1 MTSGAGDRRGV
12 GQQAGA
18 ELADADAAG
27 ERAHGP
33 WAARHRDRRR
43 DGVEAEGREG
53 GVHLAAKLGA
63 AVDMGARVPELLGPH
78 PRGGGPEPPLTAR
91 LSCGSE
97 SWEDHGVGEHT
108 VHAEPVSAQLAI
120 ENERL
125 QRALRARL
133 SEEQALRRVAT
144 LVARAH
150 EPGRVLTRVTE
161 EVGRHLNADTAAL
174 ARYDAPGWATI
185 VALWSPPHVEPYFTV
200 GRQIDLSPQTAL
212 GRVRATAAPA
222 RVDSYAGM
230 PGRFVSEVRA
240 SGIRATVAAPI
251 VADGLL
257 WGAFVVSSRWGPW
270 SEEAEQRLGV
280 FAELVAHAVASVHT
294 RLKLKESRARIVQAA
309 DDARRRIER
318 DLHDGA
324 QQRLVGVLISLR
336 LAARAAEPATAAAL
350 ERCIDEQLAALAE
363 LRDLARGLHPA
374 VLVQHGLPSGL
385 DMLAARSPVPVVVR
399 APPGPRLSPAAETA
413 LYFVA
418 AEALTNVAKYA
429 HASAAEVTLRSDGRW
444 AEITIADEGVG
455 GARPEVGGGVRGLC
469 DRVEALGGRLT
480 LASAPAAGTTVRAR
494 VPVATESPVIT
505 RLA

>member
-1 MTSGAGDRRGV
+1 
-12 GQQAGA
+12 
-18 ELADADAAG
+18 
-27 ERAHGP
+27 
-33 WAARHRDRRR
+33 
-43 DGVEAEGREG
+43 VEAEGREG
-53 GVHLAAKLGA
+53 GVHLAAKPGA
-63 AVDMGARVPELLGPH
+63 AVGMGARVPELLGPH
-78 PRGGGPEPPLTAR
+78 PRGGRPEPPLTAR
-91 LSCGSE
+91 LSCGSD

-161 EVGRHLNADTAAL
+161 EVGRHLNADTAAM

-230 PGRFVSEVRA
+230 PGHFVSEVRA

-251 VADGLL
+251 LADGLL
-257 WGAFVVSSRWGPW
+257 WGAFVVSSRSGPW

-374 VLVQHGLPSGL
+374 VLAERGLPAAL
-385 DMLAARSPVPVVVR
+385 EMLAARSPVPVVVR
-399 APPGPRLSPAAETA
+399 APAGGRPAPALETA

-429 HASAAEVTLRSDGRW
+429 QASAAEVTLACGDGW
-444 AEITIADEGVG
+444 AQITVADDGVG
-455 GARPEVGGGVRGLC
+455 GADARAGGGLRGLC
-469 DRVEALGGRLT
+469 DRVEALGGQLSVT
-480 LASAPAAGTTVRAR
+480 STAAGTTVTAR
-494 VPVATESPVIT
+494 VPLDGGA
-505 RLA
+505 